1 MPLCHAAVNLAFITD
16 DDAKMLKNATYI
28 LLIRDSA
35 EVTYIIESSLAL
47 NWCYAL
53 IYDTCVNLTHVYMT
67 CKRCDLLFSR
77 YSRSN
82 GQNLGQNFWIL
93 AIPWGI
99 APKEEKTCP

>member
-47 NWCYAL
+47 NWCYAV
-53 IYDTCVNLTHVYMT
+53 IYDM
-67 CKRCDLLFSR
+67 
-77 YSRSN
+77 
-82 GQNLGQNFWIL
+82 
-93 AIPWGI
+93 
-99 APKEEKTCP
+99 